1 MQFFLKMT
9 NTRKWKRSK
18 RAHFHARCMGAL
30 IVLCCGT
37 STQAAVLLADASEL
51 VQLSLDDLLHVEVQ
65 SASRYAQP
73 LADSPA
79 SATVIDQ
86 EELRHH
92 SYRNLAE
99 ALSTVPGIYLS
110 NDRNYSYLGV
120 RGFNRPGDYNSRILF
135 LTDGARRNDPLYD
148 QAQLGNET
156 PIEIDWV
163 KRLEFVAG
171 PSSAVYGSNALFGSV
186 NAVMLDGGDIQG
198 TRLTADTGSGSSQRL
213 GLMAGQRVDNEHD
226 WFFALTAYNARG
238 NDLYFPEFDTSSGQG
253 WARGLDGENYQKAY
267 GKYRFGNWRLSA
279 NLSSRDKGLPNAP
292 FATAFG
298 EPGTH
303 TIDQHALVELAYD
316 GPQSNGLQQQFR
328 VFSGNYR
335 YSGDYMYAGPVD
347 NRDTGRAD
355 WVGGD
360 YRLIITTQPAHKLML
375 GLETQW
381 NTLLEQRNFDL
392 APATTYLDNNHPSH
406 TYGVFAQDEWRLSK
420 QWLLNLGLR
429 YDKHS
434 DYAGITSP
442 RVALIYQASE
452 DATLK
457 AMVGNAYRAPNA
469 YERFYDDGGVLQKA
483 NPALQPEYIHSA
495 ELAADFRVGQGG
507 RTGIRLYRNDMR
519 NMIDQVTDP
528 ADGLLVFVNQSSAQ
542 TQGIELDAEKHW
554 PSGQRVRASLS
565 RQWSSAAD
573 GSELGNSPQW
583 LGKLV
588 FAQPVTA
595 GWTVAGEWQAMS
607 ERRALAG
614 NVAGHGVLN
623 LTLTSAPLPG
633 LGEFTLGVYNAGDV
647 LYRDPTSSGFVQNAL
662 AQDGRQFRL
671 SWTLRL

>member
-1 MQFFLKMT
+1 MEMISSQEQ
-9 NTRKWKRSK
+9 KRSS
-18 RAHFHARCMGAL
+18 RNHFCLKCSVAL
-30 IVLCCGT
+30 VALCCSA
-37 STQAAVLLADASEL
+37 STLASVLLADAGEL
-51 VQLSLDDLLHVEVQ
+51 VQLSLDDLLRVEVQ

-79 SATVIDQ
+79 SVTVIDQ

-99 ALSTVPGIYLS
+99 ALSTVRGVYLS

-120 RGFNRPGDYNSRILF
+120 RGFNRPGDYNSRILL
-135 LTDGARRNDPLYD
+135 LTDGARRNDTLYD
-148 QAQLGNET
+148 QAQLGNEA

-163 KRLEFVAG
+163 KRLEFVTG

-198 TRLTADTGSGSSQRL
+198 TRLSADTGSGFSQRL
-213 GLMAGQRVDNEHD
+213 GLMAGQRVDSEHD
-226 WFFALTAYNARG
+226 WFFAVTAYNARG
-238 NDLYFPEFDTSSGQG
+238 NDLYFPEFDTGSSSG

-267 GKYRFGNWRLSA
+267 SKYRFGNWRLSA
-279 NLSSRDKGLPNAP
+279 NLSSRDKNLPNAP
-292 FATAFG
+292 FTTAFG

-303 TIDQHALVELAYD
+303 TLDQHALVELAYN
-316 GPQSNGLQQQFR
+316 GPQSDGLQQQFR

-335 YSGDYMYAGPVD
+335 YSGDYILTGPLD
-347 NRDTGRAD
+347 NRDIGRAD

-406 TYGVFAQDEWRLSK
+406 TVGFFVQDEWRLSK

-442 RVALIYQASE
+442 RAALIYQASI

-469 YERFYDDGGVLQKA
+469 YERFYDDGGALQKS
-483 NPALQPEYIHSA
+483 NPTLQPEYIRSV
-495 ELAADFRVGQGG
+495 ELAADFRVGQTG
-507 RTGIRLYRNDMR
+507 RMGISLYRNDMR
-519 NMIDQVTDP
+519 DMIDQVTDP
-528 ADGLLVFVNQSSAQ
+528 SDGLLVYANQSSVQ
-542 TQGIELDAEKHW
+542 TKGFELDAEKRW

-573 GSELGNSPQW
+573 GSELGNSPHW

-588 FAQPVTA
+588 FSRPVVS
-595 GWTVAGEWQAMS
+595 GWTMAGEWLAMS
-607 ERRALAG
+607 ERRALVG
-614 NVAGHGVLN
+614 SVAGYGVLN
-623 LTLTSAPLPG
+623 LTLASTPLPG
-633 LGEFTLGVYNAGDV
+633 WGEFKLGIYNVGDV
-647 LYRDPTSSGFVQNAL
+647 LYRDPASSVFIQNAL

-671 SWTLRL
+671 SWTIPL